1 MADVHCQDGEHNG
14 RAGRNIE
21 PCTNQTHAKA
31 TFSQTETSFDL
42 NTIRVILM
50 CNFLFDAV

>member
-21 PCTNQTHAKA
+21 PCTNQTHTKA
-31 TFSQTETSFDL
+31 
-42 NTIRVILM
+42 
-50 CNFLFDAV
+50 FLFFRRRILFWSP